1 MPPTPSA
8 LGPAELALLKRSRR
22 GVMATIAPDGRP
34 RLVPI
39 AYAVAPW
46 TDADGRVLLYSALD
60 EKPKSVADPRRLARV
75 RDILARP
82 RVSLLVDRWS
92 EDWSRL
98 AWLRVEGEATLV
110 EPTPGTAEGGRHADA
125 VRLLRERYPQYAGH
139 RLEERPVLRIVCQRA
154 VSWGL
159 GREAAP

>member
-1 MPPTPSA
+1 MPPPSA
-8 LGPAELALLKRSRR
+8 LRPAELALLERSRR
-22 GVMATIAPDGRP
+22 GVLATIASDGRP

-46 TDADGRVLLYSALD
+46 TDGEGRVLLYSALD
-60 EKPKSVADPRRLARV
+60 EKPKTVADPRRLARV

-82 RVSLLVDRWS
+82 QVSVLVDRWS

-98 AWLRVEGEATLV
+98 AWVRIEGDATLV
-110 EPTPGTAEGGRHADA
+110 EPAPGTAEGGRHADA
-125 VRLLRERYPQYAGH
+125 VRLLRERYPQYADQ
-139 RLEERPVLRIVCQRA
+139 RLEERPVLRIVCGRA

-159 GREAAP
+159 DRKRAS